1 MTTRNRITTLA
12 LTIVSLAIAIS
23 ITAFGSARVSANA
36 AAKKEGLLAQT
47 RVARGQ
53 YLVTVGGCNDCHTPL
68 KMGPNGPEPDM
79 SRMLSGHPA
88 QMKLTAPP
96 VHADAGWMW
105 SGSGTNTAFAGPWGI
120 SYARNLTPDR
130 MTGIGI
136 WDEAMFIKTIRTGRH
151 WGVSRPILPPMPW
164 FNYAKMTDED
174 LKSVYAYL
182 RTIKPVSNQ
191 VPDAVLAPPPPA
203 VANAQAAGRPAV

>member
-1 MTTRNRITTLA
+1 MTTRHRITTLA
-12 LTIVSLAIAIS
+12 LTLVSLAVAIS
-23 ITAFGSARVSANA
+23 ITAFGSARISANA
-36 AAKKEGLLAQT
+36 AAKKEEQLART
-47 RVARGQ
+47 RVARGH

-68 KMGPNGPEPDM
+68 KMGANGPEPDM
-79 SRMLSGHPA
+79 SRMLSGHPE
-88 QMKLTAPP
+88 QFKLQSPP
-96 VHADAGWMW
+96 KLENGWMW
-105 SGSGTNTAFAGPWGI
+105 SGAGTNTAFAGPWGI

-151 WGVSRPILPPMPW
+151 WGVARPILPPMPW

-182 RTIKPVSNQ
+182 RTIQPVRNQ

-203 VANAQAAGRPAV
+203 RPPA